1 MLVVIVDVWV
11 KPDNVLA
18 FAEAT
23 KENATASLLEPG
35 VARFDV
41 VQDKAD
47 AAHFVLV
54 EVYRSDAAPAAHK
67 ETAHYAR
74 WRDTVEPFMAR
85 PRSSL
90 KFDSLHPDDE
100 HY

>member
-11 KPDNVLA
+11 KPDSVPA
-18 FAEAT
+18 FAQAT
-23 KENATASLLEPG
+23 RHNAAASLQEAG
-35 VARFDV
+35 IARFDV

-47 AAHFVLV
+47 PGHFVLI

-85 PRSSL
+85 PRSSV
-90 KFDSLHPDDE
+90 KYGSLFPDDE